1 MKKLLSRD
9 ELARELFE
17 KGCIAF
23 GEFTLSAGGKSP
35 YYIDL
40 RKIPSYPDLYDK
52 VTDLYVDVLC
62 KLQFDKVIGIATA
75 GIPIA
80 ALTAYKLNKPFLYVR
95 KEAKDYGLQKQIEGV
110 LEKGDR
116 VVIVDDVITTG
127 SNIIRAV
134 DAIRSAEAIVDKAIV
149 LVDREQ
155 GGFEVLKKL
164 NVELLSIVKASQLVE
179 SLHGL
184 KLISD
189 EIYYRVMAYIRESV
203 KSAIG

>member
-40 RKIPSYPDLYDK
+40 RRIPSYPELYDK
-52 VTDLYVDVLC
+52 VTDLYVDLLH
-62 KLQFDKVIGIATA
+62 KLDFDKVVGIATA

-110 LEKGDR
+110 LERGDK
-116 VVIVDDVITTG
+116 VVVVDDVITTG

-134 DAIRSAEAIVDKAIV
+134 DAIRSAGAVVNKAVV

-155 GGFEVLKKL
+155 GGSEALRKL

-179 SLHGL
+179 SLHNL
-184 KLISD
+184 KLID
-189 EIYYRVMAYIRESV
+189 DKTYHNVMAYIRVS
-203 KSAIG
+203 ST

>member
-1 MKKLLSRD
+1 LKKLLNRD
-9 ELARELFE
+9 ELAKELFE

-40 RKIPSYPDLYDK
+40 RRIPSYPELYDK
-52 VTDLYVDVLC
+52 VTDLYVDLLH
-62 KLQFDKVIGIATA
+62 KLDFDKVVGIATA

-110 LEKGDR
+110 LERGDK
-116 VVIVDDVITTG
+116 VVVVDDVITTG

-134 DAIRSAEAIVDKAIV
+134 DAIRSAGAVVNKAVV

-155 GGFEVLKKL
+155 GGSEALRKL
-164 NVELLSIVKASQLVE
+164 DVELLSIVKASQLVE
-179 SLHGL
+179 SLYNL
-184 KLISD
+184 KLID
-189 EIYYRVMAYIRESV
+189 DKTYHNVMAYIRAS
-203 KSAIG
+203 ST

>member
-1 MKKLLSRD
+1 MKKLLNRD
-9 ELARELFE
+9 ELAKELFE

-40 RKIPSYPDLYDK
+40 RRIPSYPELYDK
-52 VTDLYVDVLC
+52 VTDLYVDLLH
-62 KLQFDKVIGIATA
+62 KLDFDKVVGIATA

-110 LEKGDR
+110 LERGDK
-116 VVIVDDVITTG
+116 VVVVDDVITTG

-134 DAIRSAEAIVDKAIV
+134 DAIRSAGAVVNKAVV

-155 GGFEVLKKL
+155 GGSEALRKL
-164 NVELLSIVKASQLVE
+164 DVELLSIVKASQLVE
-179 SLHGL
+179 SLYNL
-184 KLISD
+184 KLID
-189 EIYYRVMAYIRESV
+189 DKTYHNVMAYIRAS
-203 KSAIG
+203 ST

>member
-1 MKKLLSRD
+1 LRKLLSRD
-9 ELARELFE
+9 ELAKELFE

-40 RKIPSYPDLYDK
+40 RRIPSYPELYDK
-52 VTDLYVDVLC
+52 VTDLYVDLLH
-62 KLQFDKVIGIATA
+62 KLDFDKVVGIATA

-110 LEKGDR
+110 LERGDK
-116 VVIVDDVITTG
+116 VVVVDDVITTG

-134 DAIRSAEAIVDKAIV
+134 DAIRSAGAVVNKAVV

-155 GGFEVLKKL
+155 GGSEALRKL

-179 SLHGL
+179 SLHNL
-184 KLISD
+184 KLID
-189 EIYYRVMAYIRESV
+189 DKTYHNVMAYIRAS
-203 KSAIG
+203 ST

>member
-1 MKKLLSRD
+1 MRKLLSRD
-9 ELARELFE
+9 ELAKELFE

-40 RKIPSYPDLYDK
+40 RRIPSYPELYDK
-52 VTDLYVDVLC
+52 VTDLYVDLLH
-62 KLQFDKVIGIATA
+62 KLDFDKVVGIATA

-110 LEKGDR
+110 LERGDK
-116 VVIVDDVITTG
+116 VVVVDDVITTG

-134 DAIRSAEAIVDKAIV
+134 DAIRSAGAVVNKAVV

-155 GGFEVLKKL
+155 GGSEALRKL

-179 SLHGL
+179 SLHNL
-184 KLISD
+184 KLID
-189 EIYYRVMAYIRESV
+189 DKTYHNVMAYIRAS
-203 KSAIG
+203 ST